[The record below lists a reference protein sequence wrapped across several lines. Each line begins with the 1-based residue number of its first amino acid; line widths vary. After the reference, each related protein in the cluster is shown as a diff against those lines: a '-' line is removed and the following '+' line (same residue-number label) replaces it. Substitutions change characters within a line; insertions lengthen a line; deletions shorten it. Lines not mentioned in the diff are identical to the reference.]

1 MNNCCSSISLKDFKK
16 LTDYQIQ
23 ILKMPKTKKD
33 LFNIDIP
40 RTKFM
45 VLKQKRDYTNI
56 TEKMLKALLSSC
68 KSSDL
73 ETTRVDGSK
82 NPNSLSPIEKF
93 TEYSMMISNLE
104 MKQKNATLLLNNEEL
119 NYYNEIL
126 QQEMPEYKFIESY
139 NITRTEFDKIANST
153 IYKVALIFDVVVN
166 NDDVFDEMTE
176 REYQVYLEMIKLND
190 KYDKKRQKGELNSS
204 NALHK
209 M

>member
-1 MNNCCSSISLKDFKK
+1 MNNSCSSFSLEDFRK

-45 VLKQKRDYTNI
+45 VLKQKRDYMSI
-56 TEKMLKALLSSC
+56 TEKMLMALLSSC
-68 KSSDL
+68 KGSNL
-73 ETTRVDGSK
+73 EELRVDGSK
-82 NPNSLSPIEKF
+82 NPDSLSSIEKF

-104 MKQKNATLLLNNEEL
+104 IRQKNATLLLNNEEL
-119 NYYNEIL
+119 NYYSEIL

-153 IYKVALIFDVVVN
+153 IYKVALIYDVVVQ
-166 NDDVFDEMTE
+166 NDDEFNEELE
-176 REYQVYLEMIKLND
+176 REYQLYLEMIKLSD
-190 KYDKKRQKGELNSS
+190 KYDKKKQKGES
-204 NALHK
+204 K
-209 M
+209 

>member
-1 MNNCCSSISLKDFKK
+1 MNNCCSSFSLEDFKK

-45 VLKQKRDYTNI
+45 VLKQKRDYTSI

-68 KSSDL
+68 KGSNLDEL
-73 ETTRVDGSK
+73 RVNGSK
-82 NPNSLSPIEKF
+82 NPDSLSPIEKF

-104 MKQKNATLLLNNEEL
+104 VKQKNATLLLNNEEL

-126 QQEMPEYKFIESY
+126 QLEMPEYKFIESY
-139 NITRTEFDKIANST
+139 NITRTEFEKIANST

-166 NDDVFDEMTE
+166 NEDIFDEKIE

-190 KYDKKRQKGELNSS
+190 KYDKKKLKSGLKQ
-204 NALHK
+204 
-209 M
+209 

>member
-1 MNNCCSSISLKDFKK
+1 MNNSCSSFSLEDFRK

-45 VLKQKRDYTNI
+45 VLKQKRDYMSI
-56 TEKMLKALLSSC
+56 TEKMLMALLSSC
-68 KSSDL
+68 KGSNL
-73 ETTRVDGSK
+73 EELRVDGSK
-82 NPNSLSPIEKF
+82 NPDSLSSIEKF

-104 MKQKNATLLLNNEEL
+104 IRQKNATLLLNNEEL
-119 NYYNEIL
+119 NYYSEIL

-153 IYKVALIFDVVVN
+153 IYKVALIYDVVVQ
-166 NDDVFDEMTE
+166 NDDVFEEELE
-176 REYQVYLEMIKLND
+176 REYQLYLEMIKLSD
-190 KYDKKRQKGELNSS
+190 KYDKKKQKGES
-204 NALHK
+204 K
-209 M
+209 QQ

>member
-73 ETTRVDGSK
+73 ESTRVDGSK
-82 NPNSLSPIEKF
+82 NPNSLSPIERF

-176 REYQVYLEMIKLND
+176 R
-190 KYDKKRQKGELNSS
+190 
-204 NALHK
+204 
-209 M
+209 

>member
-1 MNNCCSSISLKDFKK
+1 MNNSCSSFSLEDFRK

-45 VLKQKRDYTNI
+45 VLKQKRDYMSI
-56 TEKMLKALLSSC
+56 TEKMLMALLSSC
-68 KSSDL
+68 KGSNL
-73 ETTRVDGSK
+73 EELRVDGSK
-82 NPNSLSPIEKF
+82 NPDSLSSIEKF

-104 MKQKNATLLLNNEEL
+104 IRQKNATLLLNNEEL
-119 NYYNEIL
+119 NYYSEIL

-153 IYKVALIFDVVVN
+153 IYKVALIYDVVVQ
-166 NDDVFDEMTE
+166 NDDVFEEELE
-176 REYQVYLEMIKLND
+176 REYQLYLEMIKLSD
-190 KYDKKRQKGELNSS
+190 KYDKKKQKGES
-204 NALHK
+204 K
-209 M
+209 

>member
-1 MNNCCSSISLKDFKK
+1 MNNSCSSFSLEDFRK

-45 VLKQKRDYTNI
+45 VLKQKRDYMSI
-56 TEKMLKALLSSC
+56 TEKMLMALLSSC
-68 KSSDL
+68 KGSNL
-73 ETTRVDGSK
+73 EELRVDGSK
-82 NPNSLSPIEKF
+82 NPDSLSSIEKF

-104 MKQKNATLLLNNEEL
+104 IRQKNATLLLNNEEL
-119 NYYNEIL
+119 NYYSEIL

-153 IYKVALIFDVVVN
+153 IYKVALIYDVVVQN
-166 NDDVFDEMTE
+166 NDEFNEELE
-176 REYQVYLEMIKLND
+176 REYQLYLEMIKLSD
-190 KYDKKRQKGELNSS
+190 KYDKKKQKGES
-204 NALHK
+204 K
-209 M
+209 

>member
-1 MNNCCSSISLKDFKK
+1 MNNCCCSVSLKDFKK

-56 TEKMLKALLSSC
+56 TENMLKALLPSC

-82 NPNSLSPIEKF
+82 NPNSLSPIERF

-119 NYYNEIL
+119 NYYSEIL

-166 NDDVFDEMTE
+166 NDDVFDEITE

>member
-1 MNNCCSSISLKDFKK
+1 MNNSCGNFNLEDFKK

-45 VLKQKRDYTNI
+45 VLKQKRDYMSI
-56 TEKMLKALLSSC
+56 TEKMLMALLSSC
-68 KSSDL
+68 KGSNI
-73 ETTRVDGSK
+73 EEPRVDGSK
-82 NPNSLSPIEKF
+82 NPDSLSSIEKF

-104 MKQKNATLLLNNEEL
+104 IRQKNATLLLNNEEL
-119 NYYNEIL
+119 NYYSEIL

-153 IYKVALIFDVVVN
+153 IYKVALIYDVVVQ
-166 NDDVFDEMTE
+166 NDDEFEEELE
-176 REYQVYLEMIKLND
+176 REYQLYLEMIKLSD
-190 KYDKKRQKGELNSS
+190 KYDKKKQKGES
-204 NALHK
+204 K
-209 M
+209 

>member
-1 MNNCCSSISLKDFKK
+1 MNNSCGNFNLEDFKK

-45 VLKQKRDYTNI
+45 VLKQKRDYMSI
-56 TEKMLKALLSSC
+56 TEKMLMALLSSC
-68 KSSDL
+68 KGSNL
-73 ETTRVDGSK
+73 EEPRVDGSK
-82 NPNSLSPIEKF
+82 NPDSLSSIEKF

-104 MKQKNATLLLNNEEL
+104 IRQKNATLLLNNEEL
-119 NYYNEIL
+119 NYYSEIL

-153 IYKVALIFDVVVN
+153 IYKVALIYDVVVQ
-166 NDDVFDEMTE
+166 NDDEFEEELE
-176 REYQVYLEMIKLND
+176 REYQLYLEMIKLSD
-190 KYDKKRQKGELNSS
+190 KYDKKKQKGES
-204 NALHK
+204 K
-209 M
+209 

>member
-1 MNNCCSSISLKDFKK
+1 MNNSCSSFSLEDFRK

-45 VLKQKRDYTNI
+45 VLKQKRDYMSI
-56 TEKMLKALLSSC
+56 TEKMLMALLSSC
-68 KSSDL
+68 KGSNL
-73 ETTRVDGSK
+73 EELRVDGSK
-82 NPNSLSPIEKF
+82 NPDSLSSIEKF

-104 MKQKNATLLLNNEEL
+104 IRQKNATLLLNNEEL
-119 NYYNEIL
+119 NYYSEIL

-153 IYKVALIFDVVVN
+153 IYKVALIYDVVVQ
-166 NDDVFDEMTE
+166 NDDEFNEEIE
-176 REYQVYLEMIKLND
+176 REYQLYLEMIKLSD
-190 KYDKKRQKGELNSS
+190 KYDKKKQKGES
-204 NALHK
+204 K
-209 M
+209 